1 VNVTLNNGFAQTEV
15 LQTFFNP
22 NAQDLEAIYAFPVPK
37 GASLSEV
44 TIVTGEKTLHGE
56 VRPKAE
62 AETAYA
68 EERQAGNDAGL
79 ATKNS
84 FLTYEFRVAPVRA
97 NAEVQLRFVYYQPL
111 EIDAG
116 VGRYVYPLEDG
127 GTDEVAKSFW
137 TTHAKVEGSLAIN
150 VELKSAWPV
159 DDVRVPGFEA
169 AAVVRKLDPGTYRVS
184 LDQPGASL
192 TRDFVLYYRLADN
205 LPGRIEVIPYR
216 ASKDKPGTF
225 MMVVTPGVD
234 LKPLVNGAD
243 YTYVLDVSGS
253 MQGKVQTLA
262 SGVAQALGRMA
273 PHDRFRVVTFNNT
286 AREVLPWTSADAG
299 ACPASH
305 RHREEHDPERRHEP
319 LRRPRPRAQGTR
331 RRSCASSVVLV
342 TDGVA
347 NQGIVQPAA
356 FHQLLQ
362 KVDVRVFG
370 FLMGNSANWPLMRTI
385 ADASGGFYAGVSN
398 ADDIVGQILLAKG
411 KVTHEALHHA
421 AFKFSGPVRVFD
433 ATGDTPQKIYLG
445 QQLVLFGRY
454 EGAGKS
460 TVTLRASLSGE
471 DKVYTT
477 TIDLPEIDH
486 RPSRDRAPLG
496 DVADRADRSA
506 RVGRP
511 AACGGI
517 ARRDSR
523 SRRRVSARHGP
534 HRDDRARRRRPRP
547 ARDRARQ
554 PAACRRGA
562 GRAIRPRRP
571 ARPPGARRSRPT
583 RLHGPGRACEPSERW
598 WWQRRRRPQRRLAP
612 ARVHRHPSDGGHR
625 VRTVRHRRAQV
636 IRPIPPPH
644 RHDTTLS
651 RSHAPAGRC
660 RRRDP
665 PAPRRG
671 GGGPAVRSRRGG
683 SGRTVATRD
692 GAFHALRREPPRVGR
707 RRVPRSRLGL

>member
-1 VNVTLNNGFAQTEV
+1 MKTSLLLRTLAAFLLAGLSAAHAAGTLTPVGATAAAVQTRSHQVNVTLNNGFAQTEV

-22 NAQDLEAIYAFPVPK
+22 NPQDLEAIYAFPVPK

-62 AETAYA
+62 AEAAYA
-68 EERQAGNDAGL
+68 EEKKAGNDAGL

-84 FLTYEFRVAPVRA
+84 YLTYEFKVAPVRA

-116 VGRYVYPLEDG
+116 VGRYLYPLEDG

-137 TTHAKVEGSLAIN
+137 TTNAKVEGSLAIN
-150 VELKSAWPV
+150 VDLKSAWPV

-169 AAVVRKLDPGTYRVS
+169 AAVVRRLDPGTFRVT

-216 ASKDKPGTF
+216 AGKDKPGTF
-225 MMVVTPGVD
+225 MMVVTPGLD
-234 LKPLVNGAD
+234 LKPLVRGAD

-273 PHDRFRVVTFNNT
+273 PHDRFRVVTFNNH
-286 AREVLPWTSADAG
+286 ARELLPWTAATPENVQQAIAAVKGLTPSGGTNLYEGIALGLKGLDAD
-299 ACPASH
+299 
-305 RHREEHDPERRHEP
+305 
-319 LRRPRPRAQGTR
+319 RAT
-331 RRSCASSVVLV
+331 SVVLV

-362 KVDVRVFG
+362 QVDVRVFG

-385 ADASGGFYAGVSN
+385 AEASGGFYAGVSN
-398 ADDIVGQILLAKG
+398 ADDIVGQLLLAKG

-433 ATGDTPQKIYLG
+433 TTGDTPQKVYLG

-454 EGAGKS
+454 EGAGRA
-460 TVTLRASLSGE
+460 TVTLRASLSGA
-471 DKVYTT
+471 DKTYTT
-477 TIDLPEIDH
+477 TIDLPEIDTGNPEIE
-486 RPSRDRAPLG
+486 RLWAMAMIEQIEVREAAGLQ
-496 DVADRADRSA
+496 
-506 RVGRP
+506 P
-511 AACGGI
+511 AAESHDAIRDLGVAYQLVTDHTAMLVLDDATHDRRGI
-517 ARRDSR
+517 ARENQK
-523 SRRRVSARHGP
+523 RVAVE
-534 HRDDRARRRRPRP
+534 RAAQSVRAAQP
-547 ARDRARQ
+547 ARQARADVVQ
-554 PAACRRGA
+554 PAF
-562 GRAIRPRRP
+562 
-571 ARPPGARRSRPT
+571 T
-583 RLHGPGRACEPSERW
+583 
-598 WWQRRRRPQRRLAP
+598 AP
-612 ARVHRHPSDGGHR
+612 AAHVSRQSGGGNGGG
-625 VRTVRHRRAQV
+625 
-636 IRPIPPPH
+636 
-644 RHDTTLS
+644 DLS
-651 RSHAPAGRC
+651 GDWLLLFFTGVLLAAGLRFGRC
-660 RRRDP
+660 GGRNRR
-665 PAPRRG
+665 
-671 GGGPAVRSRRGG
+671 
-683 SGRTVATRD
+683 
-692 GAFHALRREPPRVGR
+692 
-707 RRVPRSRLGL
+707 